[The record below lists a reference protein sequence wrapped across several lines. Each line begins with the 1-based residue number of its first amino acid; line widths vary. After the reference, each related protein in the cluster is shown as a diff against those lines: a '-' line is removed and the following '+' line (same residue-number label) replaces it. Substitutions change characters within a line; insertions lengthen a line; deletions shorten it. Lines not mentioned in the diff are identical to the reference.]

1 MEPSREPDTG
11 TACLCRLP
19 SRKGSGRRR
28 VGSPSRCGCTD
39 LITWSPSTLAREAA
53 RAAGKRTAS
62 SWRPPSP
69 WIPRPRRVVAFPFAL
84 EASLAAR
91 KRTSSR
97 WKLLP
102 LGIPGHRAV
111 VGCPPDGGSLPRRR
125 EADGVTLDPP
135 LAADTGTAPRRRLPL
150 RRGKLPPA
158 RGAATRAA
166 AGIER
171 QDLAPHPSEDGS
183 EDLQQRPRPEPLQN
197 GEAGV
202 AGVAPLGWG
211 APPPPALKGR
221 QHKAWGVSPR
231 NRPLTPEVE
240 ARSFW
245 AHAVESEDAGPDEGE
260 P

>member
-150 RRGKLPPA
+150 RRGKLP
-158 RGAATRAA
+158 RSAAPQPEPWQGSNGRISRPTRARTA
-166 AGIER
+166 PKTSSSV
-171 QDLAPHPSEDGS
+171 LAPSLSRVEK
-183 EDLQQRPRPEPLQN
+183 PEWPGLSLS
-197 GEAGV
+197 A
-202 AGVAPLGWG
+202 
-211 APPPPALKGR
+211 
-221 QHKAWGVSPR
+221 
-231 NRPLTPEVE
+231 
-240 ARSFW
+240 
-245 AHAVESEDAGPDEGE
+245 GE
-260 P
+260 PPHRQP